1 MKMRHILLSVA
12 MGVAL
17 YLVLTAFLFTCYL
30 RAGSHAASAG
40 LSLPIQTAE
49 TALPDQDEGYLI
61 RTVEDEVCIF
71 QNGQL
76 ILHTGVIASLLPQ
89 QDREA
94 LETGITAADQAAL
107 TALLEDL
114 GS

>member
-1 MKMRHILLSVA
+1 MNMRRIVLSVG
-12 MGVAL
+12 MGLTL
-17 YLVLTAFLFTCYL
+17 YLTLTAFLFACYL
-30 RAGSHAASAG
+30 GAGRNAASAG
-40 LSLPIQTAE
+40 LSLPVQTAE
-49 TALPDQDEGYLI
+49 TALPDQDSSYLI

>member
-1 MKMRHILLSVA
+1 MKMRRILLSA
-12 MGVAL
+12 GMGLAL
-17 YLVLTAFLFTCYL
+17 YLALTGFLFACYL
-30 RAGSHAASAG
+30 ESERDAASAA
-40 LSLPIQTAE
+40 LSQPVQMAE
-49 TALPDQDEGYLI
+49 TALPDQDSGYLI
-61 RTVEDEVCIF
+61 RTVGDEVCIF

-76 ILHTGVIASLLPQ
+76 MLHTGVIASLLPQ